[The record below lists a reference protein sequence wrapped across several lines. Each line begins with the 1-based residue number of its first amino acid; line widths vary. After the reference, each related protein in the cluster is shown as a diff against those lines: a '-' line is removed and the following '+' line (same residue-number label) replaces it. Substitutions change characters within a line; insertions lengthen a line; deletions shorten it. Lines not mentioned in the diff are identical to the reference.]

1 MRKKTNLK
9 YFVLSVISG
18 ILLALSFQKFNA
30 FFLAWIGFIPLL
42 FCCNKENTILKS
54 VFYGFISGFV
64 CNCISLFWLYPFLN
78 YNLESY
84 SQAIIVAGLLCGY
97 LACYFAVWTGF
108 VNLIQKKFVSCIVV
122 LFAPCLW
129 MLLEYARTYLLTG
142 FPWNLIGYSQ
152 TPFLYF
158 IQISDIFSVYGVSF
172 IIVLINVMI
181 FCSIKEKRLLPLIAV
196 FIVFLSVISYG
207 FIRIKYLNI
216 DNDNE
221 IVVGVIQPNV
231 DQYKKWDLKYKES
244 IIKEIKNSAKT
255 FENQNIDMM
264 VYPET
269 VIPGFFGESD
279 IEDLIEEI
287 SSIAKMNL
295 IGLPCSEEKS
305 FYNSI
310 VAFDN
315 KSNVIDKHYKTHLV
329 IFGEFIP
336 FRDILAKF
344 FSIFNSLGDFSKG
357 TQMNVFNYENISV
370 GSSICSENFFS
381 NLSRKLVNNGAKI
394 LTNHTNDAWFL
405 DSAAPYQHFSM
416 NIFRAIENRKYMVVC
431 ANTGLSAVIDLKGKI
446 LQKTQLNENI
456 NFSYPVY
463 QNSYKTL
470 YDKFGNVLIYIGLL
484 IVTFIFFM
492 LFMI

>member
-54 VFYGFISGFV
+54 SLYGLITGFI
-64 CNCISLFWLYPFLN
+64 CNAISLFWLFPFLN

-84 SQAIIVAGLLCGY
+84 LQSFIVSCLLWIY
-97 LACYFAVWTGF
+97 LACYFAIWTGF
-108 VNLIQKKFVSCIVV
+108 LNLIQKKFTSIIVI
-122 LFAPCLW
+122 LFAPFVW
-129 MLLEYARTYLLTG
+129 MLLEYVRTYFLTG
-142 FPWNLIGYSQ
+142 FPWNLLGYSQ
-152 TPFLYF
+152 TIFLYF
-158 IQISDIFSVYGVSF
+158 IQIADIFSVYGVSF
-172 IIVLINVMI
+172 VIVLINVLI
-181 FCSIKEKRLLPLIAV
+181 FFFIKERKIQFLIAA
-196 FIVFLSVISYG
+196 IIIFLSVLSYG

-216 DNDNE
+216 NNDGE
-221 IVVGVIQPNV
+221 IRVGVIQPNV
-231 DQYKKWDLKYKES
+231 DQYKKWDAKYKES
-244 IIKEIKNSAKT
+244 IMDEIKNSANS
-255 FENQNIDMM
+255 FENEKIDVM

-269 VIPGFFGESD
+269 VIPGFFGDPD
-279 IEDLIEEI
+279 IENLIEDI
-287 SSIAKMNL
+287 SSNAKINL
-295 IGLPCSEEKS
+295 IGIPFSEEKN

-310 VAFDN
+310 FAFDN
-315 KSNVIDKHYKTHLV
+315 KAKVIDKHYKTHLV

-336 FRDILAKF
+336 FRNILAKF

-357 TQMNVFNYENISV
+357 NKMNVFNYENIHI

-381 NLSRKLVNNGAKI
+381 GLSRTLVNNGAQI

-416 NIFRAIENRKYMVVC
+416 NIFRAVENRKYMIVC
-431 ANTGLSAVIDLKGKI
+431 ANTGISSVIDLTGKV

-456 NFSYPVY
+456 NFSYLVY
-463 QNSYKTL
+463 QNSYKTI
-470 YDKFGNVLIYIGLL
+470 YDKLGNVLVYIGLVFVSF
-484 IVTFIFFM
+484 IFFIFFM
-492 LFMI
+492 I